1 MLILQTNIT
10 SYSGNF
16 IYSDRSWSIDPKPK
30 TTDFELKV
38 HKTTLLNQV
47 ACMPCFSLFS
57 SIVRIVAAVFHT
69 LAHLTL
75 AAIYRNKE
83 HCYHALKGCCTILEG
98 LIEMTPIAGLVYV
111 WKTSPP
117 SGPDSLKKQAPLHEH
132 IFLVKIDPF
141 ADP

>member
-1 MLILQTNIT
+1 MLVLQTNVKSFT
-10 SYSGNF
+10 GNF
-16 IYSDRSWSIDPKPK
+16 IYSDRSWSIDPKPNS
-30 TTDFELKV
+30 TDFELKV

-47 ACMPCFSLFS
+47 ACMPCMSLIS
-57 SIVRIVAAVFHT
+57 GIVRVVTAIFHT

-98 LIEMTPIAGLVYV
+98 LIEIVPIAGLVYA

-117 SGPDSLKKQAPLHEH
+117 SGPESLKKQSPLHEH
-132 IFLVKIDPF
+132 IFLVKIESLPN
-141 ADP
+141 P